1 METTVYNVQGKEVG
15 KMDLPALFETKV
27 SRSLLHEVVTG
38 YLANQRAGTH
48 STKNRGEVSGGGRKP
63 WKEKGT
69 GNARAGSNRSPLW
82 RKGGIIFGPRPH
94 GYRHD
99 ISQSKRSL
107 ALWMALSVKTKEG
120 SMIVVDGLAI
130 EEPKT
135 KKVIEILKNLKAEN
149 GNVLFVAEKID
160 AKLKTA
166 SSNVQGLF
174 LEQAASLN
182 TYQVLWSKRIVIT
195 SGAIEKL
202 KNRASGA
209 SEGK

>member
-15 KMDLPALFETKV
+15 KMDLPSLFETKV
-27 SRSLLHEVVTG
+27 SQSLLHEVVTG
-38 YLANQRAGTH
+38 YLANQRSGTH
-48 STKNRGEVSGGGRKP
+48 STKTRGEVSGGGCKP
-63 WKEKGT
+63 YKQKGT
-69 GNARAGSNRSPLW
+69 GNARRGSNRSPLM
-82 RKGGIIFGPRPH
+82 RKGGIIFGPTPH

-107 ALWMALSVKTKEG
+107 ALWMALSAKTKEG
-120 SMIVVDGLAI
+120 SLIVVDDLVI

-135 KKVIEILKNLKAEN
+135 KKIIEILKNLKAEN
-149 GNVLFVAEKID
+149 GNVLFVAEKINPKVKI
-160 AKLKTA
+160 AA
-166 SSNVQGLF
+166 SNVQGLL

-182 TYQVLWSKRIVIT
+182 TYEVLWSKRIVIT

-202 KNRASGA
+202 KNRSG

>member
-27 SRSLLHEVVTG
+27 SQSLLHEVVTG
-38 YLANQRAGTH
+38 YLANQRSGTH
-48 STKNRGEVSGGGRKP
+48 STKTRGEVSGGGCKP
-63 WKEKGT
+63 YKQKGT
-69 GNARAGSNRSPLW
+69 GNARRGSNRSPLM

-107 ALWMALSVKTKEG
+107 ALSMALSAKTKEG
-120 SMIVVDGLAI
+120 SLIVVDDLVI

-135 KKVIEILKNLKAEN
+135 KKIIEILKNLKAEN
-149 GNVLFVAEKID
+149 GNVLFVAEKINPKVKI
-160 AKLKTA
+160 AA
-166 SSNVQGLF
+166 SNVQGLL

-202 KNRASGA
+202 KNRSG